1 MGADGQPG
9 YYCSLCE
16 GFLPQGC
23 GWFTSEPRCW
33 GTCQVWGRGKDV
45 TSTVTYVKPVHR
57 HSSPMAKALWQLWT
71 HNLFS
76 GICTFVFFHGCI
88 LGTRDK
94 AHRELCEVWKK
105 PHLAK
110 DFQILWSGFGSR
122 KNRKQKCPRAS
133 NGAWLKMSKQAM
145 RLQFLWPQLEALYSS
160 PAARSQCTPSG
171 KKVLKSAQIQA
182 HAIEIQRLS
191 TRSWKM
197 PPCLLLCCAEQW
209 WHGSQQQPCRNMP
222 LVSSLLDNNAVG
234 FSCSYQESFAWKKLQ
249 GAAISFWKKKFSG
262 DCKLCTTTEMLYMD
276 LNISKTLGY
285 AILKQNICMV
295 SFYLQAHAIN
305 CGSTWLE
312 VVVK

>member
-94 AHRELCEVWKK
+94 AHRELCEAWKK

-110 DFQILWSGFGSR
+110 DFQILWSGFGSK

-145 RLQFLWPQLEALYSS
+145 RLQFLWPQLETLYSS
-160 PAARSQCTPSG
+160 PAAKSQCTPSG
-171 KKVLKSAQIQA
+171 KQVLKSAQIQA
-182 HAIEIQRLS
+182 HAIEIQRLVHAHEKCHPACYCAVPS
-191 TRSWKM
+191 NGDMAPSSSPAEICPLSVPFWTIM
-197 PPCLLLCCAEQW
+197 LLGFHVHIKNHLHGKNFRELLSHFERKNSVVIVNYALQQKCC
-209 WHGSQQQPCRNMP
+209 
-222 LVSSLLDNNAVG
+222 
-234 FSCSYQESFAWKKLQ
+234 
-249 GAAISFWKKKFSG
+249 
-262 DCKLCTTTEMLYMD
+262 
-276 LNISKTLGY
+276 
-285 AILKQNICMV
+285 
-295 SFYLQAHAIN
+295 
-305 CGSTWLE
+305 TWI
-312 VVVK
+312 